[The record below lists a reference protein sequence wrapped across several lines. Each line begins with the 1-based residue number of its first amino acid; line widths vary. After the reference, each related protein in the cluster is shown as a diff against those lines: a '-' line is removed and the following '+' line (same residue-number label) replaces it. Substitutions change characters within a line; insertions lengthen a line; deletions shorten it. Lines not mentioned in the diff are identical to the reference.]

1 MIQSRGPSVIHEL
14 VEPAPF
20 APFTAPAPDE
30 RIARVAAALE
40 RHNIEAIVVDSGAD
54 ARARVLAMI
63 PDGTE
68 VHWGKSRTL
77 DEIGLTLELLTSGR
91 YDPLR
96 PRYLAMDRA
105 TQGREIRKL
114 VAAPDVM
121 LGSVQAITDDGALVA
136 VSYAGSQI
144 GPYASGAGRVILVVG
159 SQKIVADLDEGLRR
173 AREHVQPYEDA
184 DLRAQL
190 GVPTKLAKLLVVFEE
205 PRPSRTT
212 VVLVREPVGV

>member
-1 MIQSRGPSVIHEL
+1 MIHEL
-14 VEPAPF
+14 VEPAPA

-30 RIARVAAALE
+30 RIARVAEVLE
-40 RHNIEAIVVDSGAD
+40 RHNIEAVVVDTGAE
-54 ARARVLAMI
+54 ARSRILAMI
-63 PDGTE
+63 PDGAE

-77 DEIGLTLELLTSGR
+77 DEIGLTPELLTSGR

-144 GPYASGAGRVILVVG
+144 GPYASGAGRLILVVG
-159 SQKIVADLDEGLRR
+159 SQKIVRDLDEGLRR

-190 GVPTKLAKLLVVFEE
+190 GVPTKLAKMLVVFEE
-205 PRPSRTT
+205 PRPGRTT